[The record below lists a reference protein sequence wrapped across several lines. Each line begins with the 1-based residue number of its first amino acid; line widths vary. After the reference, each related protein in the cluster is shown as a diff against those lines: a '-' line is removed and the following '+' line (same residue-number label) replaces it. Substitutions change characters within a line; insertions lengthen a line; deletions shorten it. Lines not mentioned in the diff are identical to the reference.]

1 MSDYGCCILSIC
13 VYEDMDSCEDCP
25 YYDDR
30 FFEEVAK
37 DEEGVTWDSAGKT
50 LE

>member
-37 DEEGVTWDSAGKT
+37 DADSSDKSEG
-50 LE
+50 